1 MRPRKAEPNLGPFTV
16 NQLAFQPICWSDY
29 LNSLNHFFFLVRV
42 SRPVNISC
50 RTSSRSTAA
59 VDHKSGSSIQAN
71 QPSKAVN
78 LDDLKRPRSDGA
90 KRGGRFTSLKKKKK
104 KSFNRI
110 TELFHLQRP
119 QSFHSLNKP
128 IKVDIFFRK
137 KIRAN
142 GLSGSECQTTS
153 ISADWCHLAATFSL
167 VKVTRFG

>member
-90 KRGGRFTSLKKKKK
+90 KRGGRFPSFFLKKKKVP
-104 KSFNRI
+104 
-110 TELFHLQRP
+110 TELQNFSIYSDRNHFTLLISR
-119 QSFHSLNKP
+119 LKWT
-128 IKVDIFFRK
+128 FFRK

-142 GLSGSECQTTS
+142 GLSGSECQTT
-153 ISADWCHLAATFSL
+153 
-167 VKVTRFG
+167 